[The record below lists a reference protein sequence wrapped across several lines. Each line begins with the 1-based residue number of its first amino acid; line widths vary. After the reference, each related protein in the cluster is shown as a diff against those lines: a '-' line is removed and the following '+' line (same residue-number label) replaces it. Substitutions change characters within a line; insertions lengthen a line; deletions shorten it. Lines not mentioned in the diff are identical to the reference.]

1 MRRHAGNLALL
12 GDRVSSAV
20 VAALR
25 LYVETSSELRAVDIR
40 PRMTVYVCG
49 ITPYDSSHLG
59 HAFTYVQFDVLVR
72 YLRHLGAEVVH
83 VQNVTDVDDDILRVS
98 KERGIDFRD
107 LAEREVASFQR
118 NMRAIGVTP
127 PTHSP
132 RATEFVPQMIEEVE
146 ALVHAGHGYHRN
158 GTVYFDVSSDPG
170 YGRLSGYSREEM
182 LELAAERGGHP
193 EDPNKDDPLDFVLWQ
208 AWQEGEPW
216 WDSPWGRGRPGW
228 HIECSTMARRLLGQ
242 PVDVHGGGS
251 DLTFPHHESEL
262 AQAEGVPGPRPFVR
276 HWVHTGAVHMSGD
289 KMSKSLGNLAFVHD
303 LLDRHEPAVLRTFL
317 LRRHYRTDWS
327 FREQDLEAE
336 TAGSPVG
343 PADGDPTSVDM
354 DAERAAFFAA
364 LDEDLDT
371 PRAMRI
377 LERATRSDDP
387 NGKALAEEGTAL
399 LGLDL

>member
-1 MRRHAGNLALL
+1 MGNLALL
-12 GDRVSSAV
+12 SDRVSSAL
-20 VAALR
+20 VASLR
-25 LYVETSSELRAVDIR
+25 LYDETSDQLRRVEIR

-59 HAFTYVQFDVLVR
+59 HAFTYVHFDVLVR

-83 VQNVTDVDDDILRVS
+83 AQNVTDVDDDILRVS
-98 KERGIDFRD
+98 KERGIDFRE
-107 LAEREVASFQR
+107 LAEREVASFERSMQ
-118 NMRAIGVTP
+118 AIGVAP

-132 RATEFVPQMIEEVE
+132 RATEFVAQMIEEVK
-146 ALVHAGHGYHRN
+146 ALVRAGHGYERN
-158 GTVYFDVSSDPG
+158 GTVYYDVSSDPG
-170 YGRLSGYSREEM
+170 YGRLSKYSREEM

-251 DLTFPHHESEL
+251 DLIFPHHESEL
-262 AQAEGVPGPRPFVR
+262 AQAEAVPGSRPFVR
-276 HWVHTGAVHMSGD
+276 HWVHTGTVHMAGD
-289 KMSKSLGNLAFVHD
+289 KMSKSLGNLAFVDD
-303 LLDRHEPAVLRTFL
+303 LLERHAPVALRAFL
-317 LRRHYRTDWS
+317 LRHHHRQDWEFS
-327 FREQDLEAE
+327 EDALQAE
-336 TAGSPVG
+336 PAGRSADPPAGAPTAIDV
-343 PADGDPTSVDM
+343 

-364 LDEDLDT
+364 MDQDLDT
-371 PRAMRI
+371 PRAMRV
-377 LERATRSDDP
+377 LDKVAGSDDP
-387 NGKALAEEGTAL
+387 QGKALAAEAAAL